1 VMPIG
6 TKSLKAAGSSNVDV
20 DRADGRAN
28 RAGAHAMSALPPKAD
43 MCDAA
48 MNVRFGPEA
57 DSCSA
62 AKGSLFDH
70 LIGAAEERHRNGQT

>member
-1 VMPIG
+1 
-6 TKSLKAAGSSNVDV
+6 
-20 DRADGRAN
+20 
-28 RAGAHAMSALPPKAD
+28 MSALPPKAD